1 MNESPQTDPLIG
13 QHLSEYQVLEAVAS
27 GGMGVVYRGLHPVIQ
42 KRAAIK
48 VLKVGSE
55 NDYENLVREAQ
66 AANAINHQNIVG
78 IFGIGRLPDGRAYII
93 MEYLE
98 GRPLDQYVAGR
109 VLPQLEVAQLMFDM
123 CAPLAAAHKAQVIH
137 RDLKPSNVFLCDQP
151 DGGYFLKLLD
161 FGLAK
166 KSAALDG
173 VTEQTAKATVA
184 GTPDYMA
191 PEQAQG
197 KAVSPRTDL
206 YALGCMAF
214 EMFTGKVP
222 FTAPTPFDVMVAHV
236 RAAVPRVSEQGVQLP
251 QELDDLIYRLMSKKP
266 EERPQSADE
275 VRDALLPL
283 LEALGAASAMA
294 AATKTGPRPS
304 LSGEFVVRAARASGQ
319 RAVERAQSAETDD
332 ALPAAPSGDAGETA
346 APAARPDAQTDDA
359 LPKARSSRA
368 VPLLAAAGVVL
379 ALGVGYV
386 VTRPGEKAVPPPQP
400 EREAVAAPEVVKPLP
415 PPVKVVEPVAVD
427 AGPPQ
432 APVLA
437 EIPDTDDEL
446 ESLTPL
452 PNGVQPKK
460 EVRLAP
466 TEAELKKRLTALE
479 QRLRKKT
486 PAGESPDPAALQ
498 YLAKYRVQ
506 ATMADTPAQRG
517 KLSKQLDHWERLF
530 LTR

>member
-1 MNESPQTDPLIG
+1 MTQAEEKDPLIG
-13 QHLSEYQVLEAVAS
+13 QSLSDYQVLEAVAS
-27 GGMGVVYRGLHPVIQ
+27 GGMGVVYRGVHPVIQ

-55 NDYENLVREAQ
+55 NDYDNLVREAQ

-98 GRPLDQYVAGR
+98 GQALDQYVAGR
-109 VLPQLEVAQLMFDM
+109 AGHALLPQLEVVQLLFDM
-123 CAPLAAAHKAQVIH
+123 CAPLAAAHSAQVIH
-137 RDLKPSNVFLCDQP
+137 RDLKPSNVFLSNQP
-151 DGGYFLKLLD
+151 NGGYFVKLLD

-166 KSAALDG
+166 KSKGLDG
-173 VTEQTAKATVA
+173 VTEQTARATVA

-214 EMFTGKVP
+214 EMLTGKVP
-222 FTAPTPFDVMVAHV
+222 FVAPTPFDVMVAHV
-236 RAAVPRVSEQGVQLP
+236 RAPTPRVSAFTSVP
-251 QELDDLIYRLMSKKP
+251 KELDDLVFRLMAKKP

-275 VRDALLPL
+275 VRDALLPM
-283 LEALGAASAMA
+283 LESLGAASV
-294 AATKTGPRPS
+294 AATRTGPRPS

-332 ALPAAPSGDAGETA
+332 ALPAAPTSDAA
-346 APAARPDAQTDDA
+346 VAPVSSDGATDDA
-359 LPKARSSRA
+359 LPKAKGA
-368 VPLLAAAGVVL
+368 PVIPILAAAGLVVVL
-379 ALGVGYV
+379 AIGYA
-386 VTRPGEKAVPPPQP
+386 VTRPSENVETEKLPDVVQLEKRP
-400 EREAVAAPEVVKPLP
+400 EPEKPNVVEA
-415 PPVKVVEPVAVD
+415 PVKSVD
-427 AGPPQ
+427 AG
-432 APVLA
+432 AALA
-437 EIPDTDDEL
+437 QIPDDDDEL
-446 ESLTPL
+446 DALTPL
-452 PNGVQPKK
+452 PSGVTPKK
-460 EVRLAP
+460 EVRPAP
-466 TEAELKKRLTALE
+466 SEADLKKRLATLE
-479 QRLRKKT
+479 QRLRKKS
-486 PAGESPDPAALQ
+486 GDSPDPAALQ

-517 KLSKQLDHWERLF
+517 KLNKQLDQWERLF